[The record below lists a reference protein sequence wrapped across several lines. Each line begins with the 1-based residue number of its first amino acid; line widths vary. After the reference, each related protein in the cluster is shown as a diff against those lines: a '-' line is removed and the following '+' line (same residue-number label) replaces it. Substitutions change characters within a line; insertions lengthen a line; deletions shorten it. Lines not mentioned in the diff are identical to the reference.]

1 MPHLDL
7 LGAHMSTRWPIVC
20 SLALISTLLALL
32 LSAMPVAAHQDL
44 ERAEPGF
51 DAVLNVPPT
60 VVRLWF
66 AGVLDS
72 FESALTVHDAHDR
85 QIDLGDASVSQQ
97 DRRLLRV
104 SLPVDLRPGQ
114 YIVHWTAVDD
124 EDAHPVQGEYTFTI
138 AGTPEVPG
146 SNLAVVISTGAVI
159 AAIGAGTWVRRRRH
173 S

>member
-1 MPHLDL
+1 MP
-7 LGAHMSTRWPIVC
+7 AQPAV
-20 SLALISTLLALL
+20 
-32 LSAMPVAAHQDL
+32 AHQDL

-66 AGVLDS
+66 AGELDS
-72 FESALTVHDAHDR
+72 FDSALAVYDAQDR
-85 QIDLGDASVSQQ
+85 QIDLGDAGVSHE
-97 DRRLLRV
+97 DRHLLRV
-104 SLPVDLRPGQ
+104 SLPGDLQPDQ
-114 YIVHWTAVDD
+114 YTVRWTAVDD

-146 SNLAVVISTGAVI
+146 NGNLAIAVSAGAVI
-159 AAIGAGTWVRRRRH
+159 AAIGAGTWVWRRRH